1 MTMDTVKYGVPPE
14 AGNFRNAMVCS
25 PGLAHPPYYDA
36 MFTDI
41 RVQPAMKSGDPVKPE
56 HLE

>member
-1 MTMDTVKYGVPPE
+1 MDTVKYGVPPE